1 MIALRFLSAA
11 FIAGLFAPHS
21 ALALDW
27 EIERNF
33 RYFLYPS
40 DMAAQRVARDLYV
53 VRKGATPAPEQL
65 ETLMNGGDFWTTKLG
80 EVGDMRKRWPIDWP
94 RDDNLTPYQL
104 VQRLR
109 VQEGRSAPVPEQEL
123 DRRGWASLLVRER
136 APTRPHEA
144 TLTGSTETSWNPVQR
159 LHSGCAVWGDY
170 VRPPGW
176 IVRVFDPA
184 ATAGQSCQWSLAG
197 GVIAE
202 TDPRQFVSATQRALQ
217 PGATTV
223 TADCRELRIVVP
235 SVPAEAKAVA
245 GQAIVTRTSPDASQ
259 ASVTVTPKDRL
270 VIGFGNSFT
279 SGEGNPERLALLSGK
294 PWVGGNLPDRDP
306 DPVSL
311 AAKDTRA
318 QWTDRWCHRSIYS
331 WQIRTALAAA
341 LSDPHQ
347 SFTVLP
353 YGCSGA
359 TIMEGVL
366 YGYNGVE
373 WSASTDRG
381 VIGSRSEVGLAY
393 QEICQ
398 PDAFRS
404 YCASGAPWCGR
415 TNSPTPRQELGP
427 GFTAPPDRRCG
438 APSCAADQRISSNA
452 LPTRC

>member
-1 MIALRFLSAA
+1 MIAYRFLSAA

-144 TLTGSTETSWNPVQR
+144 TLTGSTETCWNPVQR

-176 IVRVFDPA
+176 IVRVFDPP
-184 ATAGQSCQWSLAG
+184 ATAGQSCQWSLGRCHRGNRSKAVRQRNAARAPAG
-197 GVIAE
+197 G
-202 TDPRQFVSATQRALQ
+202 DNGHCRL
-217 PGATTV
+217 PGAPHRRSLGSGRGEGGRGSGDRH
-223 TADCRELRIVVP
+223 ADIAGRLSGECYGH
-235 SVPAEAKAVA
+235 AK
-245 GQAIVTRTSPDASQ
+245 GPLG
-259 ASVTVTPKDRL
+259 DRL
-270 VIGFGNSFT
+270 W
-279 SGEGNPERLALLSGK
+279 RLFHL
-294 PWVGGNLPDRDP
+294 R
-306 DPVSL
+306 
-311 AAKDTRA
+311 
-318 QWTDRWCHRSIYS
+318 
-331 WQIRTALAAA
+331 
-341 LSDPHQ
+341 
-347 SFTVLP
+347 
-353 YGCSGA
+353 
-359 TIMEGVL
+359 
-366 YGYNGVE
+366 
-373 WSASTDRG
+373 
-381 VIGSRSEVGLAY
+381 
-393 QEICQ
+393 
-398 PDAFRS
+398 
-404 YCASGAPWCGR
+404 
-415 TNSPTPRQELGP
+415 
-427 GFTAPPDRRCG
+427 
-438 APSCAADQRISSNA
+438 
-452 LPTRC
+452 